1 MTLHAAPTELL
12 RRGAPNPGSLR
23 PAEKDR
29 ASGVSSFETET
40 AMQNAL
46 ATTASPIQ
54 PGETYVV
61 LDTSRF
67 WGVVVVQ
74 DETIE
79 GHWLICPA
87 DAAEMDTWIRDRPTH
102 RLTEVPQ
109 AAIIRPVRKVR

>member
-29 ASGVSSFETET
+29 ASGVSCLETET

-61 LDTSRF
+61 LDTSKF
-67 WGVVVVQ
+67 WGVIVVR
-74 DETIE
+74 DETVE
-79 GHWLICPA
+79 GHWLIRPA
-87 DAAEMDTWIRDRPTH
+87 DAAEMNTWIKDRPTH
-102 RLTEVPQ
+102 RLTEMLQ
-109 AAIIRPVRKVR
+109 AQSSGP